1 MVTVGSIVVEDYE
14 EPQVKLGYN
23 SGTTESVDYFI
34 YESGQVVLQFHEN
47 NPTGN
52 LTAGDLVH
60 RYLWNPQQVDQ
71 LLADEQVSSLSS
83 PGQVVWP
90 LLNDQNSVTDLAIY
104 EEGVTAVA
112 AHRVWFT
119 ALTATTDR
127 SSPSRSAL
135 L

>member
-1 MVTVGSIVVEDYE
+1 
-14 EPQVKLGYN
+14 
-23 SGTTESVDYFI
+23 VDYFI

-90 LLNDQNSVTDLAIY
+90 LLNDQNSVTDLATY
-104 EEGVTAVA
+104 EAGITAVA
-112 AHRVWFT
+112 AHRVYG
-119 ALTATTDR
+119 AYGNHEQG
-127 SSPSRSAL
+127 
-135 L
+135 